1 MSARRAG
8 ERAAAA
14 PLPCDSAISV
24 SLARAAADF
33 DGCPAEAGRRA
44 TAGTAL
50 PPSATAVDSRKMTV
64 LSLSLAFCFCL
75 SRFSPRRA
83 KGCRTQA
90 TRWGASSVRF
100 SRSRDAFWRAC
111 LKTKTR
117 SPTPERGSLE
127 WPMASGGAASGWT
140 RLILGFFFFPI
151 IRERLFCSFL
161 PRVGKKEEDCFVAVG
176 S

>member
-64 LSLSLAFCFCL
+64 LSLSLSLFVSA
-75 SRFSPRRA
+75 SPDFLHGEQKAVARRRPA
-83 KGCRTQA
+83 GVRVLCVFLDRA
-90 TRWGASSVRF
+90 TH
-100 SRSRDAFWRAC
+100 
-111 LKTKTR
+111 
-117 SPTPERGSLE
+117 
-127 WPMASGGAASGWT
+127 SGV
-140 RLILGFFFFPI
+140 P
-151 IRERLFCSFL
+151 
-161 PRVGKKEEDCFVAVG
+161 V
-176 S
+176 